1 MSLFGQIPDQDNTFA
16 TIEAFRKDVDEKKV
30 NLCPGLYCDETATP
44 WVLPAVKKARE
55 IILADPNF
63 NHDIS
68 SQLGYPEFISVA
80 RQICFG
86 VTLNSRI
93 ITSMQTIAG
102 TGANQF
108 FARLMSDTRRPRT
121 VWLSDPTW
129 ENHAKIWTHVNADIE
144 QRYYSYYDYETST
157 LDIDGM
163 ISVLKN
169 KAAGGDVLILHACAH
184 NPTGLDPSREQWQRI
199 AEICQEKKIFPFFDC
214 AYQGFA
220 TGDVDNDAWPIR
232 YFATCLNGKME
243 FAVAQSFSKNFGLYG
258 ERVGALHVV
267 TSDRDT
273 ADRVEKA
280 LRKIS
285 RAEISSTPSFG
296 AKIVATIVQNP
307 DLRDQWHRDVKTMSN
322 RLGIMRRRL
331 YEELTKRGPPGNWG
345 HLLTDIG
352 MFSMTGL
359 SPEKV
364 KVLRDTFHIY
374 LFPTGRLSFTGLT
387 ESNVEYVAESIY
399 RVAVS

>member
-1 MSLFGQIPDQDNTFA
+1 MSLFGQIPDQVPDNTFA
-16 TIEAFRKDVDEKKV
+16 TIEAFRENVDEKKV
-30 NLCPGLYCDETATP
+30 NLSPGLYCDESATP

-68 SQLGYPEFISVA
+68 SQLGYPEFILVA
-80 RQICFG
+80 R
-86 VTLNSRI
+86 
-93 ITSMQTIAG
+93 
-102 TGANQF
+102 QF
-108 FARLMSDTRRPRT
+108 FARLMSDTLRPRT

-129 ENHAKIWTHVNADIE
+129 ENHTKIWTHVNADIE
-144 QRYYSYYDYETST
+144 QRYYPYYDYETST
-157 LDIDGM
+157 LDIEGM
-163 ISVLKN
+163 LSALKSQ
-169 KAAGGDVLILHACAH
+169 AAGGDVLILHACAH

-199 AEICQEKKIFPFFDC
+199 AEICQEKKIFPFF
-214 AYQGFA
+214 
-220 TGDVDNDAWPIR
+220 
-232 YFATCLNGKME
+232 E
-243 FAVAQSFSKNFGLYG
+243 SFSKNFGLYG

-273 ADRVEKA
+273 ADRVEKV

-307 DLRDQWHRDVKTMSN
+307 DLREQWHRDMKTMSN

-331 YEELTKRGPPGNWG
+331 YEELTKRGPPGNWD

-387 ESNVEYVAESIY
+387 ESNVDAAIERHMFPPERLGANPVPRGNVILTAARCYSLVPSASPYAIVPAFHDSESPA
-399 RVAVS
+399 AV